1 MGWWWGG
8 AVGCLGRPACRVGAG
23 QSLHPRVGSLRRLDV
38 VLCQEGAR
46 RGERGA
52 GRSPFLFLPPTWERW
67 LTSKRA
73 CRGMLL
79 LWVTGCWVLG
89 VGCWVPGAG
98 VLGGEDGGGVFR
110 EHHVCVLSS
119 ETRRGSRRGGSRRS
133 MGICA
138 GLRYEYEYG
147 YGYGHTVLDVD
158 RHFGYAQT
166 LDVDRHWPC

>member
-1 MGWWWGG
+1 M
-8 AVGCLGRPACRVGAG
+8 LG
-23 QSLHPRVGSLRRLDV
+23 D
-38 VLCQEGAR
+38 
-46 RGERGA
+46 
-52 GRSPFLFLPPTWERW
+52 
-67 LTSKRA
+67 
-73 CRGMLL
+73 
-79 LWVTGCWVLG
+79 
-89 VGCWVPGAG
+89 GCWVPGAG

-119 ETRRGSRRGGSRRS
+119 ETRRDSRRGGSRRS
-133 MGICA
+133 MGIYA